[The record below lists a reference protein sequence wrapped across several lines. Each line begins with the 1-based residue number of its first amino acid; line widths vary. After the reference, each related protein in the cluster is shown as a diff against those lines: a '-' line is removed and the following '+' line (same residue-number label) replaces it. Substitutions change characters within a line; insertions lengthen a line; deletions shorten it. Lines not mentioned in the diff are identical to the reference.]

1 MTLRLLVDMNL
12 APSWVEILRDAGFEA
27 EHWSQIGSPCA
38 PDSEL
43 FEWARLHGYIV
54 FTHDLDFG
62 AMLNATQAEAPSVF
76 QIRTDDVSPDAL
88 STRAIDLLHRFTPQL
103 LSGALV
109 VVDEVRER
117 VRILPLGNDPRP
129 R

>member
-12 APSWVEILRDAGFEA
+12 SPSWVMVLRKAGFEA
-27 EHWSQIGSPCA
+27 EHWYMIGAPNA

-43 FEWARLHGYIV
+43 FAWARENGYIV

-62 AMLNATQAEAPSVF
+62 ALLAATRAESPSVF

-88 STRAIDLLHRFTPQL
+88 AARAINLLQRFSPQL
-103 LSGALV
+103 STGALV
-109 VVDEVRER
+109 IVDEMRER
-117 VRILPLGNDPRP
+117 IRILPLESSQP
-129 R
+129 

>member
-1 MTLRLLVDMNL
+1 MTLHVLVDMNL
-12 APSWVEILRDAGFEA
+12 SPSWVEVLRNAGFEA
-27 EHWSQIGSPCA
+27 EHWSKLGANDA

-43 FEWARLHGYIV
+43 FEWARTQQYIV

-62 AMLNATQAEAPSVF
+62 AMLNATQAESPSVF
-76 QIRTDDVSPDAL
+76 QVRTNDVSPEAL
-88 STRAIDLLHRFTPQL
+88 APRTIELLHRFTPQL

-117 VRILPLGNDPRP
+117 VRVLPLRNDPLA
-129 R
+129 

>member
-12 APSWVEILRDAGFEA
+12 SPSWVEVLRNGGFEA
-27 EHWSQIGSPCA
+27 EHWSQIGTHDA

-43 FEWARLHGYIV
+43 FEWARTHGYIV

-62 AMLNATQAEAPSVF
+62 AMLNATQAESPSVF
-76 QIRTDDVSPDAL
+76 QIRTDDVSPEAL
-88 STRAIDLLHRFTPQL
+88 SPRTIELVHRFTPQL

-109 VVDEVRER
+109 VVDEFRER
-117 VRILPLGNDPRP
+117 VRVLPLRNDPRSK
-129 R
+129 

>member
-1 MTLRLLVDMNL
+1 MTLRVLVDMNL
-12 APSWVEILRDAGFEA
+12 SPSWVEVLRNAGFEA
-27 EHWSQIGSPCA
+27 EHWSQLGANDA

-43 FEWARLHGYIV
+43 FEWARTHGYIV

-62 AMLNATQAEAPSVF
+62 AMLNATQAESPSVF
-76 QIRTDDVSPDAL
+76 QVRTDDVSPEAL
-88 STRAIDLLHRFTPQL
+88 APRTIGLVHRFTPQL

-117 VRILPLGNDPRP
+117 VRVLPLRSDPRS
-129 R
+129 